1 MSTPVYDHYRNS
13 SVEWL
18 GAVPAHWT
26 DTRLRFFARLNP
38 SKSEVSGRA
47 RDEEVSFV
55 PMDAVGEDGSLRLDQ
70 TRALGDVESGYTYFR
85 NGDVAVAKI
94 TPCFENG
101 KGAIMRNLVGG
112 VGFGTTELI
121 VARPLADNSP
131 DFVHWLFNS
140 TAFRKLGEGAMYGA
154 GGQKRVPDDF
164 VRDFPVALP
173 PPGEQAAIAAFL
185 ARETGKIDALVEA
198 QTRLIELL
206 KEKRQAVISH
216 AVTKGLDPAAP
227 MKDSGVKW
235 LGQVPAHW
243 SIRPLKYLVSL
254 RSGATP
260 SKDNPDLWGGDVP
273 WASAKDLKTETLTD
287 TKDHLTE
294 QAVMS
299 GAASLVQPGAVV
311 VLVRGMMLARTFPV
325 CEIGVPLAINQDLK
339 ALLPRHGLDGSFL
352 AWALRGTEAETLNRL
367 DEAGHGTK
375 ALRME
380 AWLSLP
386 VPVPPMHEQRKISA
400 ELVEALAKLAG
411 LTGQAQAA
419 IALLQERRAA
429 LISAAVTG
437 KIDVRGLA
445 PEQAEAA

>member
-1 MSTPVYDHYRNS
+1 MTAPAYDTYRDS
-13 SVEWL
+13 GIDWL
-18 GAVPAHWT
+18 GKVPSHWGVSPLKTPYAIFGGATPKSEREDYWDGGVPWVTPADLSRLTSPFIGETLRTISETGLASCAASLVPA
-26 DTRLRFFARLNP
+26 DSVIL
-38 SKSEVSGRA
+38 S
-47 RDEEVSFV
+47 
-55 PMDAVGEDGSLRLDQ
+55 
-70 TRALGDVESGYTYFR
+70 TRAPIGSIGITTASATTNQGCKALVSRGGAVSSFLAYTLSIATEQLR
-85 NGDVAVAKI
+85 VR
-94 TPCFENG
+94 G
-101 KGAIMRNLVGG
+101 KG
-112 VGFGTTELI
+112 TTFLELSG
-121 VARPLADNSP
+121 DE
-131 DFVHWLFNS
+131 
-140 TAFRKLGEGAMYGA
+140 LGRF
-154 GGQKRVPDDF
+154 KVPT
-164 VRDFPVALP
+164 P
-173 PPGEQAAIAAFL
+173 PSAEQAAIAAFL
-185 ARETGKIDALVEA
+185 DRETGKIDALVEA

-227 MKDSGVKW
+227 MKDSGVEW

-254 RSGATP
+254 RSGGTP

-339 ALLPRHGLDGSFL
+339 ALLPRNGLDGSFL

-445 PEQAEAA
+445 PAQAEAA

>member
-1 MSTPVYDHYRNS
+1 MSAPAYDCYRES
-13 SVEWL
+13 GVEWL
-18 GAVPAHWT
+18 GEVPSHWNVKRLAHYFDERRTKVSDTVYPPLSVTKNGIVPQLDTAAKT
-26 DTRLRFFARLNP
+26 DDGDNRKLVLSGDFVINSRSDRKGSSGLSRL
-38 SKSEVSGRA
+38 
-47 RDEEVSFV
+47 
-55 PMDAVGEDGSLRLDQ
+55 DGSLSLIN
-70 TRALGDVESGYTYFR
+70 TVL
-85 NGDVAVAKI
+85 
-94 TPCFENG
+94 TPLPGMVGNFAHHLLRSVPFQEEYYRYG
-101 KGAIMRNLVGG
+101 KG
-112 VGFGTTELI
+112 I
-121 VARPLADNSP
+121 VADLWSTNFSEARNIVLA
-131 DFVHWLFNS
+131 V
-140 TAFRKLGEGAMYGA
+140 
-154 GGQKRVPDDF
+154 
-164 VRDFPVALP
+164 P
-173 PPGEQAAIAAFL
+173 PPAEQAAIAAFL
-185 ARETGKIDALVEA
+185 DRETGKIAALVEA

-227 MKDSGVKW
+227 MKDSGVEW

-254 RSGATP
+254 RSGGTP
-260 SKDNPDLWGGDVP
+260 SKDSPDLWGGDVP
-273 WASAKDLKTETLTD
+273 WASAKDLKTETLTY

-339 ALLPRHGLDGSFL
+339 ALLPRNGLDGSFL

-445 PEQAEAA
+445 PKQAEAA